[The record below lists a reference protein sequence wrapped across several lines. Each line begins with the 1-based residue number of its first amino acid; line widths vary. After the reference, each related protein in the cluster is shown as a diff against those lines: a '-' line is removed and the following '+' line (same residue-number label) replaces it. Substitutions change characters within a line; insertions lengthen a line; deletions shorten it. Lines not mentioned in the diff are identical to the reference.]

1 MTLAKAV
8 QSAIRSVFCGNLE
21 LCSWALSDAF
31 VGDSFVCI
39 EVLDE
44 LQSLELQRRGT
55 FRRLEADFD
64 VISKVMSLWAF
75 HQRQT
80 LEDSEPAKSSSLPV
94 LKKAASLLQGVLV
107 KLLPG
112 RLLERLEEFQESE
125 VFVRIAL
132 AAVHNNAQ
140 LRLQLA
146 VNYAD
151 NNVIAVMVACMVLLL
166 RGYET
171 EGAAD
176 AADSEVEVS
185 FQLLG
190 DDKLPADGWSYTSYC
205 LDVCLHVLSHWSCTK
220 LAMPSKGP
228 EVLDPSAAP
237 VKLASAGVVDVLA
250 ELIDAPAAGVELRQ
264 QPPTALV
271 QKACETLQALF
282 ERNGQICLFC
292 MKHYA
297 EVKQII
303 LVGCESIVAD
313 PLSDHPEMQ
322 QEAIELF
329 VGALEKFATKDE
341 RLSRKLLKALTVL
354 FESSYQL
361 VAWFLQEHPLSS
373 LSELN
378 SVDAHIEAVRAVSR
392 AGYWSSEDAPL
403 LPEFVAALV
412 QTMLDAVEVV
422 DLTEAEEIASSC
434 MASVLHLML
443 IDPRPPMVQ
452 QSLARSLGGKGR
464 KVDGPADTAAENTDD
479 LPPLEDVTADDVLNG
494 LNAHA
499 SPVSS
504 EEAVNTM
511 MKIMQVFPSSDR
523 LQMNCQHILTS
534 LLGE

>member
-1 MTLAKAV
+1 M
-8 QSAIRSVFCGNLE
+8 
-21 LCSWALSDAF
+21 
-31 VGDSFVCI
+31 
-39 EVLDE
+39 
-44 LQSLELQRRGT
+44 
-55 FRRLEADFD
+55 
-64 VISKVMSLWAF
+64 
-75 HQRQT
+75 HQKQCT
-80 LEDSEPAKSSSLPV
+80 AHSGEK
-94 LKKAASLLQGVLV
+94 
-107 KLLPG
+107 
-112 RLLERLEEFQESE
+112 
-125 VFVRIAL
+125 
-132 AAVHNNAQ
+132 
-140 LRLQLA
+140 RLQLA

-176 AADSEVEVS
+176 AADSEVEVA

-412 QTMLDAVEVV
+412 QTMLDAVEGHLDFSKPPSCAGRRVV

-479 LPPLEDVTADDVLNG
+479 LPPLEDVTADDMN
-494 LNAHA
+494 A